1 MSMRAKQK
9 GQKGFTMLELLAV
22 IAVMSVITLLAANN
36 RASDAQQK
44 LVDARGERAIRVIEA
59 AKTFRERVGDWPIS
73 VQNMVSSGD
82 LLEDARMPNYATE
95 FSLHDIGGN
104 RITVRYNVGDDRI
117 ARRLAGTLPYGER
130 HSTGVVQY
138 KIDRPG
144 FESSLTAL
152 TERFYDLDGSR
163 ALQGNMDAN
172 GHNIQNVGTLTA
184 NNVNVTNNVTASGS
198 VRTNQIRSAS
208 GAGGFNISNDQITAN
223 TKLRATNI
231 EGSHIRNNTETRFIN
246 LGNAS
251 DAKSLLGNL
260 ELNRDLDVGRNVSVT
275 GNIQAGGHIQAL
287 RMQNTSN
294 SRYINL
300 GSGNGAESRLGTLRA
315 YGSIESPAYR
325 FTGSNSVND
334 SCSPNGSLSRGPSS
348 QLLQCRGG
356 QWELV
361 GGGETKSRFTL
372 KFQRSNGTSIN
383 VTSLPVGTYKIDL
396 VFHCRTTSTPVAY
409 EYRPLF
415 GNSNRALLFRASNS
429 GYHTARFSVHFSEPL
444 TSSRSS
450 TSIGLVNTHGSCQT
464 SGDDRVNVQVVG
476 YHRLV
481 AG

>member
-1 MSMRAKQK
+1 MSMRAKKK

-36 RASDAQQK
+36 RASDAHQQ

-130 HSTGVVQY
+130 HSAGVVQY
-138 KIDRPG
+138 QIDRPG

-172 GHNIQNVGTLTA
+172 NHNIQNVGTLTS

-231 EGSHIRNNTETRFIN
+231 EGTHIRNNTQTRFIN
-246 LGNAS
+246 LRNAS
-251 DAKSLLGNL
+251 DAKSLLENL

-287 RMQNTSN
+287 RMQNSSN

-315 YGSIESPAYR
+315 YGTIRSPMYR
-325 FTGSNSVND
+325 FDGSNSVGS
-334 SCSPNGSLSRGPSS
+334 SCSRDAALSRGPGES
-348 QLLQCRGG
+348 LVQCRSGR
-356 QWELV
+356 WELV
-361 GGGETKSRFTL
+361 GEGMGGGSYRAGSSHT
-372 KFQRSNGTSIN
+372 RSLTRTNNRQTPIMVHVTGGNCTRAGDQSNAFHLVGQVTGLGVMANSANNNRTDRKTGSISFM
-383 VTSLPVGTYKIDL
+383 VPAG
-396 VFHCRTTSTPVAY
+396 R
-409 EYRPLF
+409 EY
-415 GNSNRALLFRASNS
+415 
-429 GYHTARFSVHFSEPL
+429 TIKSEPNCVD
-444 TSSRSS
+444 SGRFQ
-450 TSIGLVNTHGSCQT
+450 VHEFRFGS
-464 SGDDRVNVQVVG
+464 
-476 YHRLV
+476 
-481 AG
+481 